1 MELTNIKKLIA
12 KYFEGNTSLA
22 EEKALQT
29 YFTQDEIASELK
41 AYQPLFSYFKE
52 DSKQTFKLD
61 ALALPTTP
69 KKSKV
74 RVMKWFAVAA
84 SIVLLVSI
92 YFQQKQPRYSKAEK
106 MAAYHEYKKAMY
118 LLGGEINKG
127 VNELTVLKT
136 FETTKN
142 KIIK

>member
-1 MELTNIKKLIA
+1 MELTNIKKLVT

-41 AYQPLFSYFKE
+41 AYQPLFNYYKE
-52 DSKQTFKLD
+52 DSKQTFTLD
-61 ALALPTTP
+61 ALAFSTTP
-69 KKSKV
+69 KKSKI

-84 SIVLLVSI
+84 SLVLLVSI
-92 YFQQKQPRYSKAEK
+92 YFQQKQPAYSKAEK

-127 VNELTVLKT
+127 VNELTVLET